1 MTKLLIVE
9 SPSKAKTLSKYLGS
23 DFEVLA
29 SYGHIRNL
37 LPKSEGIDTDSFEM
51 KYALI
56 DRNKKHMDAITKAVK
71 KSDEVLLATDP
82 DREGEAIAWHIAE
95 ILNEKKLL
103 KNKLVKRVVFQ
114 EITKSAIIQAIEEPR
129 DIALALV
136 RAQQSRQALDYLIG
150 FNLSPLL
157 WSKIRYGLS
166 AGRVQS
172 PALRLIM
179 EREAEIGKF
188 LAKEYWTL
196 HLEAKKN
203 QSQFSSKLYIL
214 DNKKIEQFTVNEK
227 KQNEKIVGEL
237 LLKSGGKTRISRVDK
252 KQRIRNP
259 SAPFTTSTLQQQAV
273 RKLGFTTKR
282 TMIVAQKLYEGI
294 DTGNETVGLISYMR
308 TDSMTLSNDV
318 IQQIRGYIKSNYDFK
333 YLPQIAIGYKT
344 KAKNAQEAHEAI
356 RPTDISRTPA
366 NLKKYLSDEQFKLY
380 EMIWQRTLSCQ
391 MTPAIFDAVS
401 VDLEIGKGESIFRAS
416 GQTLKFPGFMS
427 VYMEDE
433 DEPSDEKENSSTLPP
448 LEVGEILNIEKIKGE
463 QHFTEPPPRYS
474 EASLVKTLEEYGIG
488 RPSTYSSII
497 STLQDRE
504 YVLLEKKRFMP
515 TDVGKVVNDFLTEHF
530 SHYVDYDF
538 TAQLESQLDDIAAD
552 KKEWLSVL
560 SNFWKDF
567 HQQINEKKDL
577 DRSKI
582 TQKSIDEDCPK
593 CSKPLLS
600 KLGKRGN
607 FIACSGYPDCDF
619 TRSSNGDLPQE
630 PKIIAVEKET
640 KKNVILLIGPYGPYL
655 QLGEQEE
662 DKKIKPKR
670 ITIPSEIALADLNEE
685 IALKLISL
693 PRDLGE
699 HPETGKKIVAN
710 IGRFGPYVN
719 HNGKFKSIPKDEDL
733 FEISL
738 EKAID
743 LLKPFIKIGD
753 DPENK
758 GSIDIYKGR
767 FGFYIQRGTIKVN
780 IAKDVDPESISLEKS
795 LTLLSKKETEEE
807 GKKKKPAK
815 KKPAKKKPA
824 GSFKIQ

>member
-1 MTKLLIVE
+1 MMTKLLIVE
-9 SPSKAKTLSKYLGS
+9 SPSKAKTLTKYLG
-23 DFEVLA
+23 DNFEVLA

-37 LPKSEGIDTDSFEM
+37 LPKSEGINTNNFEM

-56 DRNKKHMDAITKAVK
+56 DRNKKHMDAIAKAVK
-71 KSDEVLLATDP
+71 KSNEILLATDP
-82 DREGEAIAWHIAE
+82 DREGEAIAWHIIE

-103 KNKLVKRVVFQ
+103 KNKLIKRVIFQ

-172 PALRLIM
+172 PALRLII
-179 EREAEIGKF
+179 EREAKIEKF
-188 LAKEYWTL
+188 TAREYWTI

-203 QSQFSSKLYIL
+203 KSQFSSKLYIL
-214 DNKKIEQFTVNEK
+214 NNKKIEQFTITEK
-227 KQNEKIVGEL
+227 KQSEKIEGEL
-237 LLKSGGKTRISRVDK
+237 LLKSAGKTRISRVDK
-252 KQRIRNP
+252 KQRSRNP
-259 SAPFTTSTLQQQAV
+259 SAPFTTSTLQQQSV

-282 TMIVAQKLYEGI
+282 TMIIAQKLYEGI
-294 DTGNETVGLISYMR
+294 DIGNETVGLISYMR
-308 TDSMTLSNDV
+308 TDSMTLSNDI
-318 IQQIRGYIKSNYDFK
+318 IQQIREYLKNNYEPE
-333 YLPQIAIGYKT
+333 YLPKIAIGYKT
-344 KAKNAQEAHEAI
+344 KSKNAQEAHEAI
-356 RPTDISRTPA
+356 RPTDIDKTPA
-366 NLKKYLSDEQFKLY
+366 SLKKYLSEEQFKLY

-401 VDLEIGKGESIFRAS
+401 VDLEIGQGENIFRAS

-433 DEPSDEKENSSTLPP
+433 DETSEEKENSSTLPP
-448 LEVGEILNIEKIKGE
+448 LEVGEILNIEKIKGD

-497 STLQDRE
+497 STLQERE
-504 YVLLEKKRFMP
+504 YVLLEKKRFIP
-515 TDVGKVVNDFLTEHF
+515 TDVGNVVNKFLTEHF

-538 TAQLESQLDDIAAD
+538 TAQLETQLDDIAAD

-560 SNFWKDF
+560 TNFWKDF
-567 HQQINEKKDL
+567 DQQINEKKDL

-593 CSKPLLS
+593 CGKPLLS
-600 KLGKRGN
+600 KLGRRGN

-630 PKIIAVEKET
+630 PKVIAIDKET
-640 KKNVILLIGPYGPYL
+640 KKNILLLIGPYGPYL

-662 DKKIKPKR
+662 NNKIKPKR
-670 ITIPSEIALADLNEE
+670 ITIPSDISLESLNEE

-699 HPETGKKIVAN
+699 HPETGKKIIAN

-719 HNGKFKSIPKDEDL
+719 HNGKFKSIPKDENL

-743 LLKPFIKIGD
+743 LLKPFRKIGN

-767 FGFYIQRGTIKVN
+767 FGFYIQRGSLKVN
-780 IAKDVDPESISLEKS
+780 IAKNIDPESISLDKS
-795 LTLLSKKETEEE
+795 LSLLAKKEIEEQSKKKST
-807 GKKKKPAK
+807 KKKSTK
-815 KKPAKKKPA
+815 K
-824 GSFKIQ
+824 

>member
-23 DFEVLA
+23 NFHVLA

-37 LPKSEGIDTDSFEM
+37 LPKSEGINTDSFEM
-51 KYALI
+51 KYSLI
-56 DRNKKHMDAITKAVK
+56 DRNKKHIDAIAKAVK
-71 KSDEVLLATDP
+71 NSDEILLATDP

-95 ILNEKKLL
+95 ILNDKKLL
-103 KNKLVKRVVFQ
+103 KNKQLKRVVFQ
-114 EITKSAIIQAIEEPR
+114 EITKSAIIQAIDEPR
-129 DIALALV
+129 DIAIALV

-179 EREAEIGKF
+179 EREAEIRKF
-188 LAKEYWTL
+188 DAKEYWTL
-196 HLEAKKN
+196 HLEAKKS
-203 QSQFSSKLYIL
+203 QSQFTSKLYAL
-214 DNKKIEQFTVNEK
+214 NNKKIEQFTITNK
-227 KQNEKIVGEL
+227 KQSEKIVGEL

-252 KQRIRNP
+252 KQRMRNP

-282 TMIVAQKLYEGI
+282 TMIIAQRLYEGI
-294 DTGNETVGLISYMR
+294 DTGTETVGLISYMR
-308 TDSMTLSNDV
+308 TDSMTLSNEV
-318 IQQIRGYIKSNYDFK
+318 IKQIREYLQAKYDAE
-333 YLPQIAIGYKT
+333 YLPKIAIGYKT
-344 KAKNAQEAHEAI
+344 KSKNAQEAHEAI
-356 RPTDISRTPA
+356 RPTDIRKTPES
-366 NLKKYLSDEQFKLY
+366 LKKYLSEEQFKLY

-427 VYMEDE
+427 VYMEDQ
-433 DEPSDEKENSSTLPP
+433 DETSDEKENSSTLPP
-448 LEVGEILNIEKIKGE
+448 LEVGEILNIEKIKGD
-463 QHFTEPPPRYS
+463 QHFTEPPPRYT

-497 STLQDRE
+497 STLQERE
-504 YVLLEKKRFMP
+504 YVQLDKKRFMP
-515 TDVGKVVNDFLTEHF
+515 TDVGEVVNNFLTEHF

-567 HQQINEKKDL
+567 NQQISEKKDL
-577 DRSKI
+577 DRSSI

-600 KLGKRGN
+600 KLGRRGN

-619 TRSSNGDLPQE
+619 TKSSNGDLPQE
-630 PKIIAVEKET
+630 PKIIALDKET
-640 KKNVILLIGPYGPYL
+640 NKNIFLLVGPYGPYL

-670 ITIPSEIALADLNEE
+670 ITIPAEISLEDLNEE
-685 IALKLISL
+685 IARKLISL
-693 PRDLGE
+693 PRNLGE
-699 HPETGKKIVAN
+699 HPDTGKKIIAN
-710 IGRFGPYVN
+710 VGRFGPYVN
-719 HNGKFKSIPKDEDL
+719 HNGKFKSIPKDQDL
-733 FEISL
+733 FEITL
-738 EKAID
+738 EKALD
-743 LLKPFIKIGD
+743 LLKPIRKIGT
-753 DPENK
+753 DPDNK
-758 GSIDIYKGR
+758 ESIDIYKGR
-767 FGFYIQRGTIKVN
+767 FGFYIQRGLIKVN
-780 IAKDVDPESISLEKS
+780 IAKNIDPESVSLDKA
-795 LTLLSKKETEEE
+795 LTLLSKKEIEEQS
-807 GKKKKPAK
+807 KKKTTK
-815 KKPAKKKPA
+815 KKTKK
-824 GSFKIQ
+824 SN